1 MLICFTPLQNLT
13 KYTDCFW
20 IHLPCPLYFLND
32 LRLALFIVD
41 VIGFRPMDVPF
52 FVGAYAELL

>member
-13 KYTDCFW
+13 KSIDRFR

-32 LRLALFIVD
+32 LRLDLFIVD

-52 FVGAYAELL
+52 FVGSYAEVL

>member
-13 KYTDCFW
+13 ESIDRFR

-32 LRLALFIVD
+32 LRLDLFIVD

-52 FVGAYAELL
+52 FVGSYAEVL